1 MLSWHSDGFPLA
13 RAKEYVALRRPTL
26 INDILKQELLL
37 DRRKVY
43 QNLMV
48 SAGRLRQAAGC
59 LAGSGKTC
67 SSLFACMQ
75 LLSVAGIVRFFRG
88 LL

>member
-1 MLSWHSDGFPLA
+1 MLPSLCLRCSQVILNRPVAEWPLCDVMLSWHSDGFPLA

-43 QNLMV
+43 QTLMV
-48 SAGRLRQAAGC
+48 GGQGPAVVRR
-59 LAGSGKTC
+59 
-67 SSLFACMQ
+67 
-75 LLSVAGIVRFFRG
+75 SVM
-88 LL
+88 